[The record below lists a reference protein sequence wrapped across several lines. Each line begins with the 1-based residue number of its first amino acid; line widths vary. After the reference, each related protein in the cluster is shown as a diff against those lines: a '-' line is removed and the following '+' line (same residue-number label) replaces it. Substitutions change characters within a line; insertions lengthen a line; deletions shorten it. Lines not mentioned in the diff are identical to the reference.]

1 MEGPG
6 PEYEGV
12 ASLGSL
18 LMIGDMAAV
27 IKMNEVCNDFGL
39 DVISCG
45 ATIAFATDCLEHGII
60 TTKDTDGIEL
70 KWGDAAAALKMIEKI
85 ARREGFGNVLAEGSK
100 RAAQKIGKGAS
111 DYAVEI
117 KGMEVPMHDPRANYL
132 SGLGYATGV
141 RGACHTNDA
150 SYAISSTILDWP
162 DIGLPL
168 GIDTKKNEG
177 AGEIVKHAQD
187 LGQIFNAA
195 VFCYMIIFV
204 LNGEDMAE
212 LLSAASGFDYTFKE
226 IVECSERIWI
236 TKRGLNNL
244 MGITAADD
252 RLPRQILTPNKDG
265 GAAGQAPKLDV
276 MLKEFYPVR
285 GLGAD
290 GRPTKETLNRLGIPE
305 LAAKLYK

>member
-1 MEGPG
+1 
-6 PEYEGV
+6 
-12 ASLGSL
+12 LGSL

-27 IKMNEVCNDFGL
+27 IKMNEACNDFGL

-45 ATIAFATDCLEHGII
+45 ATIAFAMDCWENGLI
-60 TTKDTDGIEL
+60 TAKDTDGIEL
-70 KWGDAAAALKMIEKI
+70 KWGDAAAVLKMIDKI
-85 ARREGFGNVLAEGSK
+85 ARRDGFGDVLAEGSK
-100 RAAQKIGKGAS
+100 RAAQKIGGNAS

-132 SGLGYATGV
+132 AGLGYATGV

-150 SYAISSTILDWP
+150 AYAISSSILDWP
-162 DIGLPL
+162 DIGLPN
-168 GIDTKKNEG
+168 GIDVKKNEG

-187 LGQIFNAA
+187 LGQILNAA
-195 VFCYMIIFV
+195 AFCYMIIFV
-204 LNGEDMAE
+204 LNGEDVAE

-226 IVECSERIWI
+226 VEECGARIWL
-236 TKRGLNNL
+236 TKRGLDNL
-244 MGITAADD
+244 MGITAKDD

-265 GAAGQAPKLDV
+265 GAAGQAPNLDV

-290 GRPTKETLNRLGIPE
+290 GRPTKETLSKLGIPE